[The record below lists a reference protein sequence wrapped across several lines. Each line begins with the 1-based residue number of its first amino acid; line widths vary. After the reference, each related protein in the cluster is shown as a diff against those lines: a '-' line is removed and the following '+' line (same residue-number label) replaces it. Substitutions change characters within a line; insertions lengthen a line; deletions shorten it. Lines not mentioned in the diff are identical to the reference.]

1 MHVVICAG
9 GPKEE
14 VASDLLFSL
23 QDVTWIGADHGT
35 IYLLENGITPQLAV
49 GDFDSL
55 TPSEWTLVQ
64 KSVSTIEK
72 HLPEKDETDTE
83 LAIRQ
88 ALMLHPDKITI
99 LGATGGRLDHYEAN
113 LHIVYRLQKEHP
125 SCELQIVNRK
135 NEIRFL
141 FPGINE
147 LVYDETY
154 PYVSFFPFGERV
166 TGVTL
171 RDVAYETTKE
181 TIDFGSTRFTS
192 NEIKRSGGS
201 IDFES
206 GVVMMIRSVD

>member
-55 TPSEWTLVQ
+55 TPSEWALVQ
-64 KSVSTIEK
+64 EKVAKIEK

-88 ALMLHPDKITI
+88 ALLLLPDKITI

-113 LHIVYRLQKEHP
+113 LHIMYRLQKEHP
-125 SCELQIVNRK
+125 QCELNIVNQK

-141 FPGINE
+141 FPRLNE
-147 LVYDETY
+147 LVYDEKY
-154 PYVSFFPFGERV
+154 PYVSFFPFGMSV

-171 RDVAYETTKE
+171 RGVAYETTNE
-181 TIDFGSTRFTS
+181 TIELGSTRFTS
-192 NEIKRSGGS
+192 NEICREGGTIS
-201 IDFES
+201 FDS
-206 GVVMMIRSVD
+206 SAVMMIRSVD